1 MVVMHGN
8 YTPTLRKLVAK
19 VLSLTTSYFACERT
33 WSTFT
38 LIHTNQ
44 QSRLGYPQ
52 LQQLVFGY
60 YNTKLELHDIKT
72 ENDKVIDK
80 DYLDL
85 LEGGRKRGESIVPMS
100 QTFKLQ

>member
-72 ENDKVIDK
+72 ENDK